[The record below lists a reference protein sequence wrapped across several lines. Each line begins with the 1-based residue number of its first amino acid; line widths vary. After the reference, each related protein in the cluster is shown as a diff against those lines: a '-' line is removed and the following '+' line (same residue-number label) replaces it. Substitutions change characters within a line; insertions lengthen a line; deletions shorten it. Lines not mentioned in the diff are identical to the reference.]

1 MIRRISIT
9 FLVGLMFFAALP
21 SSAYQRG
28 TAQEAEALLE
38 KAIARYKEVGAAQTI
53 AEINDGR
60 SFADVDL
67 YVVVV
72 GPDKKIVAHGI
83 DQTEI
88 GDTMRNLRD
97 MWGRP
102 AVDQILAAT
111 TDGIW
116 IDYYSR
122 NYFTRKYERKSSLAK
137 RVDDYIFFCGYYPL

>member
-9 FLVGLMFFAALP
+9 FLAGLMFFAALP

-72 GPDKKIVAHGI
+72 GSDKRIVAHGI
-83 DQTEI
+83 DQTAI
-88 GDTMRNLRD
+88 GDPMLYLKD
-97 MWGRP
+97 MLGRP

-116 IDYYSR
+116 IDYYSW

-137 RVDDYIFFCGYYPL
+137 RVDDYIFMCGYYPR